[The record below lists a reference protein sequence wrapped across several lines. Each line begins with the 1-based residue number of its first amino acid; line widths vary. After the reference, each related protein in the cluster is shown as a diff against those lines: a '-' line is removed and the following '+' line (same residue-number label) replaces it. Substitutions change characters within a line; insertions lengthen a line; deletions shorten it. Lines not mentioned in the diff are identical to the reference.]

1 MAPTS
6 EGTVCDDP
14 LLELQRECTESC
26 RGMRVHLVG
35 LQELGLGASSV
46 RWKQVVVPLM
56 CSVFV
61 ISVNYSNGHTRKA
74 TQ

>member
-6 EGTVCDDP
+6 EGPVCDDP

-35 LQELGLGASSV
+35 LQELGLGGSSLQ
-46 RWKQVVVPLM
+46 WGQVVVPLVW
-56 CSVFV
+56 VFD
-61 ISVNYSNGHTRKA
+61 ISVNYSNGQTRKA